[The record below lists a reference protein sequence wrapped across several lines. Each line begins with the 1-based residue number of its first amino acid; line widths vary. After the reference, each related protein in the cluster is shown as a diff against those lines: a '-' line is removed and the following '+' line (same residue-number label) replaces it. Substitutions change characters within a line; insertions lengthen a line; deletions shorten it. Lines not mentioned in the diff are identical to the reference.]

1 MNKTFILLIVA
12 GFILIGLM
20 WMPNFEEEK
29 KQLEQPMFGL
39 SSNSETSEMSNTS
52 NTSNTPETQNTS
64 ETSNTS
70 KKDITWVIATIQ
82 SLLGMVLLFKKIFS
96 KGK

>member
-39 SSNSETSEMSNTS
+39 SSNSNISNTQPNENIS
-52 NTSNTPETQNTS
+52 QKVSS
-64 ETSNTS
+64 S